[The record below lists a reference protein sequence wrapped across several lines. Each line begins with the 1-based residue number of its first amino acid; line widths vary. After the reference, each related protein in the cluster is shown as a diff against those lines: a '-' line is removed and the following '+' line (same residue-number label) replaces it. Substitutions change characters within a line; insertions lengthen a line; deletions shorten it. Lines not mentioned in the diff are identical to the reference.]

1 MVTMAMVT
9 TKATRI
15 TTNTINELTIQ
26 PLIVAMPNY
35 KSFFYTFNTVQPIE
49 VGRLQDDYIESME
62 HVRSG
67 YVLLTSDAI
76 QYSDPMEY
84 LTSVKRLI
92 DFYLHLMQ
100 AVKMLDSAS
109 IIHRNWCFKN
119 ILIKDGVLPLLQ
131 GLEHASL
138 RTRDEL
144 IRTPIECR
152 TIRHIVA
159 HDLASISNTTIAD
172 ICRDNKEEQT
182 FLSKYVNKPSAHII
196 RSLLTKYSPTW
207 NVYSLNEMILGLLN
221 NPIKEDTF
229 LYKWKK
235 CLERGLTEERETA
248 DYFIQQ
254 TKTLMYAC
262 NIAELTTVTTSSS
275 TLL

>member
-1 MVTMAMVT
+1 MTMAMAVI
-9 TKATRI
+9 TRI
-15 TTNTINELTIQ
+15 TVNTINELTIQ

-35 KSFFYTFNTVQPIE
+35 KSFFYTFSSAQPIE
-49 VGRLQDDYIESME
+49 VGRLQDDYIESTE
-62 HVRSG
+62 HVKGG

-76 QYSDPMEY
+76 QCSDPMEY

-131 GLEHASL
+131 GLEHATL
-138 RTRDEL
+138 QARGEL

-159 HDLASISNTTIAD
+159 HDLASISKTTIAD

-196 RSLLTKYSPTW
+196 RSLMKYSSTW

-221 NPIKEDTF
+221 NPMEEDTF